1 MVKRKWKKQ
10 WYTYAIEKSGTHE
23 IHISK
28 AVRRQCQ
35 WDKEQRQVAR

>member
-1 MVKRKWKKQ
+1 MVIKKVEI
-10 WYTYAIEKSGTHE
+10 TVVYAIEKSGTHE